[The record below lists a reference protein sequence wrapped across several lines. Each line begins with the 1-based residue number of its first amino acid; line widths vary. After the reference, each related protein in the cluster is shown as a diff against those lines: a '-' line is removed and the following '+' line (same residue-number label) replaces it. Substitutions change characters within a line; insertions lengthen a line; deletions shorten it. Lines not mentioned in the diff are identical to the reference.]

1 MAVAQQGCQGSRRL
15 IQSYLFVLQIN
26 ACGLKEKNSRY
37 LGGITQSPL
46 VGSRGSRF
54 EAWLSSRVEALRKP
68 TTLLWRFL
76 SQGDLSK
83 LVNWGETGRVSHNF
97 CT

>member
-1 MAVAQQGCQGSRRL
+1 MAWHNKGRQGSRKL
-15 IQSYLFVLQIN
+15 IQSCLFVLQVN
-26 ACGLKEKNSRY
+26 VCGLKEKNSY
-37 LGGITQSPL
+37 LGGITQSSL
-46 VGSRGSRF
+46 AGSRGSGF

-83 LVNWGETGRVSHNF
+83 LVNWGETW
-97 CT
+97 